1 MVSEYTIIVAMIGA
15 ILSIGLYAIVK
26 GRDTTIIDANNT
38 SLNPKIDNRYML
50 NETSIFPD
58 YGTIISSGLEKNF
71 EKINRDIFEPKVH
84 EIALNA
90 TKWRDLFESTQ
101 EMIKGMKLIKIQ
113 EEELNAKHKNFNSTE
128 NLFDECKQK
137 LLN

>member
-1 MVSEYTIIVAMIGA
+1 MIGA
-15 ILSIGLYAIVK
+15 IFSIGLYALIK
-26 GRDTTIIDANNT
+26 GRGDSFDYDNNSS
-38 SLNPKIDNRYML
+38 SLYPKIDNRYML

-71 EKINRDIFEPKVH
+71 DKIEREIFEPKVH
-84 EIALNA
+84 EKTLNA

-113 EEELNAKHKNFNSTE
+113 EEELHVKHKQFNSTE
-128 NLFDECKQK
+128 SSFDECKQK